1 MCSSFRALL
10 MLFREHAPRSENE
23 EQSFIGGFY
32 VSRLL
37 LLLLGLSRRTREWK
51 KTNSQS
57 LLFSDDGKNTKDV
70 EM

>member
-1 MCSSFRALL
+1 MVFTFRV
-10 MLFREHAPRSENE
+10 F
-23 EQSFIGGFY
+23 FY
-32 VSRLL
+32 FFLVSRD
-37 LLLLGLSRRTREWK
+37 TRANGI